1 MVKNIINIFI
11 FFILCIYNMGL
22 QSHAFIGEETWLN
35 LYNIIDEW
43 YEKIDEQNFIYELSW
58 ADDTIKDKVNVL
70 ITQEYEN
77 SDQKVENCIQWD
89 LAPSHIK
96 EIAFW
101 NTKILFD
108 KLWDSCKNSSNSV
121 DIDTLQKI
129 QNIIYKHYIKTKNIA
144 DEKSHQIQKIG
155 SVWLYTDGI
164 LENSSFDLIDD
175 IEKID
180 SIIFTQK
187 IHYEWEEYEDLNKL
201 FEEKQ
206 EDKKE
211 IINNKTTDLDVISEN
226 NWESIAASSIWT
238 SQWNQTNVNNLNIL
252 ENFNSPDSYYWS
264 SSSYVCVEWWD
275 HWFNPQVIDDLLQ
288 WNEENSPWNNNS
300 NNSPNTNNNSNSNNN
315 QSNNWNNNS
324 NNWWTANWGSQ
335 GTKTPESISGNY
347 EKLNDNAVWP
357 CSNFFCITV
366 DFVVHQHQLLW
377 WGENITIEYLI
388 DRSNQHLRKFAN
400 ASLAPAKMTTQ
411 NFELWLKDLNLS
423 EMFHMSFQVSTKPV
437 PILNVNKNNRDEP
450 NEYSSN
456 ILIEKYYKANNLD
469 YKRRNDID
477 VMLWTQKEYKTLLNS
492 VNLDKSV
499 VIKKQNLL
507 ESYEKLQ
514 TLKRKQISDNIYKKV
529 TYETLWDFGTQFTE
543 LNNFTTE
550 IRNYTEK
557 LSDIVNAMI
566 KIPIDW

>member
-1 MVKNIINIFI
+1 MKNIINIFI
-11 FFILCIYNMGL
+11 FFILCLYNMGL
-22 QSHAFIGEETWLN
+22 VTHAFLGEETGLN

-43 YEKIDEQNFIYELSW
+43 YEKIDEQNFTYELSW
-58 ADDTIKDKVNVL
+58 ANDTIKDKVNIL
-70 ITQEYEN
+70 ITQEYAK
-77 SDQKVENCIQWD
+77 SDQKVEDCIQWD
-89 LAPSHIK
+89 IAPSHIK

-101 NTKILFD
+101 NTEILFD

-121 DIDTLQKI
+121 DIETLQKI
-129 QNIIYKHYIKTKNIA
+129 QNIIYKHYIETKNLA
-144 DEKSHQIQKIG
+144 DEKSHQIQKIA

-180 SIIFTQK
+180 SILFTQK
-187 IHYEWEEYEDLNKL
+187 IHYEWEEYENFNKI
-201 FEEKQ
+201 FEDEQKN
-206 EDKKE
+206 KKE
-211 IINNKTTDLDVISEN
+211 IINAKSTDVDVIREN
-226 NWESIAASSIWT
+226 NGELITASGLST
-238 SQWNQTNVNNLNIL
+238 NQVNQNNLNIL

-264 SSSYVCVEWWD
+264 SSNYVCVEWWD
-275 HWFNPQVIDDLLQ
+275 HWFDPQVIDDLLQ
-288 WNEENSPWNNNS
+288 WNEENSSPNDNINWSNNNS
-300 NNSPNTNNNSNSNNN
+300 
-315 QSNNWNNNS
+315 WNNLNS
-324 NNWWTANWGSQ
+324 TNSTWAVYWNPENKKIS
-335 GTKTPESISGNY
+335 ESISWNY
-347 EKLNDNAVWP
+347 EKVNDNSAWP

-366 DFVVHQHQLLW
+366 EFVTYQHQLLW
-377 WGENITIEYLI
+377 WGQDISIEYLI

-400 ASLAPAKMTTQ
+400 ASLAPAQMTTQ
-411 NFELWLKDLNLS
+411 NYQLGLKDLNLS

-437 PILNVNKNNRDEP
+437 PILNLNKNDKKES

-456 ILIEKYYKANNLD
+456 TLLEKYYKANNLD
-469 YKRRNDID
+469 YERRNDID
-477 VMLWTQKEYKTLLNS
+477 IMLWTQKEYKTLLNS

-529 TYETLWDFGTQFTE
+529 TYETLWDFGTQFIE
-543 LNNFTTE
+543 LDNFTTE